1 MEGEN
6 EYDLTKF
13 VNIRS
18 FSWTGPQSKE
28 DFDAIKDCLA
38 ANAGH
43 LEVLNLDLMDW
54 SKADDFWYID
64 HTRWLDE
71 PTRRKN
77 FFADD
82 ILGLPL
88 DADRRSSGV
97 CFPVLRHLLLGQ
109 VSFDSAITRLVN
121 AFSIFQL
128 KQLKLW
134 NCPQT
139 VKLLEHLTEARQDLE
154 LESLEVTCGD
164 LYLCLPIVQWDE
176 VVDSVCSHLETL
188 ERVTIHARTVD
199 IDDESPYFEEEAD
212 GDPTFCGGFFELFT
226 KGDCDVV
233 GIQYPPTFA
242 RKCLQPHAK
251 DVSCRLLHLRA
262 AGDSLTR
269 RDHEFYVNREE
280 IDSFADWVFGPNGF
294 SELLVLAYGDFAFPD
309 IHEDKNVL
317 YCRNNVAQG
326 EEGVQPTHFKIL
338 EPADEP
344 LWDWVQGNMD
354 ALSAC
359 AYTALLRV

>member
-154 LESLEVTCGD
+154 LESLEVTCG
-164 LYLCLPIVQWDE
+164 YEYATMMTRWDW
-176 VVDSVCSHLETL
+176 SLRFPHSCGSSHVLETC
-188 ERVTIHARTVD
+188 T
-199 IDDESPYFEEEAD
+199 
-212 GDPTFCGGFFELFT
+212 
-226 KGDCDVV
+226 
-233 GIQYPPTFA
+233 
-242 RKCLQPHAK
+242 
-251 DVSCRLLHLRA
+251 
-262 AGDSLTR
+262 
-269 RDHEFYVNREE
+269 
-280 IDSFADWVFGPNGF
+280 
-294 SELLVLAYGDFAFPD
+294 
-309 IHEDKNVL
+309 
-317 YCRNNVAQG
+317 
-326 EEGVQPTHFKIL
+326 
-338 EPADEP
+338 
-344 LWDWVQGNMD
+344 
-354 ALSAC
+354 SAC
-359 AYTALLRV
+359 LLCSGMRSWTPFAVT